1 MIRRTASHAGDADKP
16 ALELLG
22 EAVKWVTRGQEHASG
37 ISRKPHSRTPDYAV
51 WMRCRGQRQRPG
63 KGRNS

>member
-16 ALELLG
+16 VLELLG

-51 WMRCRGQRQRPG
+51 WMRCRG
-63 KGRNS
+63 